1 MLIDHLV
8 FFGCWIVYYGLHS
21 AFASSWMKSKLSLN
35 ATIYRFLYS
44 SFSALA
50 LFAILLF
57 GASIYSPLF
66 IPPNPIT
73 FGLGMFLAAYG
84 IFIVK
89 RAFRNYG
96 FRAFI
101 GLKKEGEPALKISGL
116 QSKIRHPLYTG
127 TLLIVFGY
135 VLFNPLMINLVS
147 LVAVLIYLPFGIR
160 LEEKKLIQMF
170 GSEYL
175 NYKKSVPA
183 LVPRI
188 FTKH

>member
-1 MLIDHLV
+1 ML
-8 FFGCWIVYYGLHS
+8 GL
-21 AFASSWMKSKLSLN
+21 
-35 ATIYRFLYS
+35 TT
-44 SFSALA
+44 
-50 LFAILLF
+50 ILLF

-66 IPPNPIT
+66 IPPNPIS

-96 FRAFI
+96 FKEFI
-101 GLKKEGEPALKISGL
+101 GLRKEGEHILKISGL

-127 TLLIVFGY
+127 TLLLVIGY

-147 LVAVLIYLPFGIR
+147 LVALLIYLPFGIR
-160 LEEKKLIQMF
+160 FEEKKLIEMF

-188 FTKH
+188 FTKQ

>member
-1 MLIDHLV
+1 MLIDHLI
-8 FFGCWIVYYGLHS
+8 FLACWIVYYGLHS
-21 AFASSWMKSKLSLN
+21 VFASTWMKNKLSLN
-35 ATIYRFLYS
+35 TTIYRFIYS
-44 SFSALA
+44 SFSALG
-50 LFAILLF
+50 LLTILLF

-96 FRAFI
+96 FKAFI
-101 GLKKEGEPALKISGL
+101 GLKKEGDPVLKISGL

-127 TLLIVFGY
+127 TLLLVLGY
-135 VLFNPLMINLVS
+135 VLFNPLMVNLVS
-147 LVAVLIYLPFGIR
+147 LISVLIYLPFGIR
-160 LEEKKLIQMF
+160 FEEKKLIQMF

-175 NYKKSVPA
+175 DYKKSVPA
-183 LVPRI
+183 LIPRI
-188 FTKH
+188 FKK

>member
-1 MLIDHLV
+1 MLIDHLI
-8 FFGCWIVYYGLHS
+8 FLGCWIVYYGLHS

-35 ATIYRFLYS
+35 TTVYRFLYS
-44 SFSALA
+44 AFSMLG
-50 LFAILLF
+50 LTTILLF

-66 IPPNPIT
+66 IPPNPIS

-96 FRAFI
+96 FKEFI
-101 GLKKEGEPALKISGL
+101 GLRKEGEHILKISGL

-127 TLLIVFGY
+127 TLLLVIGY

-147 LVAVLIYLPFGIR
+147 LVALLIYLPFGIR
-160 LEEKKLIQMF
+160 FEEKKLIEMF

-188 FTKH
+188 FTKQ